1 MLKRLSVAV
10 LVDGVYEPQPEG
22 APKFRERTPEEL
34 QRLTALVR
42 GAVGADERRGDRV
55 ELVSMRFA
63 ASEAEMPQAAG
74 GFLNL
79 SPALTARLI
88 ESGVYAL
95 IVLLALLL
103 VARPLVR
110 RITVLPAATAALPAA
125 GAAAAAVALD
135 APEGRPALPPAEG
148 DGGEAM
154 ISLTQVDGQIR
165 ASSISRLGE
174 LVDTY
179 PDETLALVRRWLA
192 PAEVEG

>member
-1 MLKRLSVAV
+1 MFQPAFSSARREAGIGPVPMMVGSTPAVAQEAMRAS
-10 LVDGVYEPQPEG
+10 GVSP
-22 APKFRERTPEEL
+22 
-34 QRLTALVR
+34 
-42 GAVGADERRGDRV
+42 
-55 ELVSMRFA
+55 RFA

-110 RITVLPAATAALPAA
+110 RITVLPAGTAALPAA
-125 GAAAAAVALD
+125 GAATAAAALD

-148 DGGEAM
+148 DGTEAM

-165 ASSISRLGE
+165 ASSISKLGE

-179 PDETLALVRRWLA
+179 PDETLALLRRWLA

>member
-1 MLKRLSVAV
+1 MFHGQDAQGRSFVI
-10 LVDGVYEPQPEG
+10 G
-22 APKFRERTPEEL
+22 A
-34 QRLTALVR
+34 Q
-42 GAVGADERRGDRV
+42 GAVRDGATGH
-55 ELVSMRFA
+55 F
-63 ASEAEMPQAAG
+63 
-74 GFLNL
+74 
-79 SPALTARLI
+79 RLI
-88 ESGVYAL
+88 GPARTRFVAQILAAVIGAGAIAWPL
-95 IVLLALLL
+95 IDSMNPAKDVLALLDHL
-103 VARPLVR
+103 GLQ
-110 RITVLPAATAALPAA
+110 
-125 GAAAAAVALD
+125 AAAVALD